1 MSKKM
6 MGQLMRQAQEM
17 QQKLASLQEE
27 AGRIEVTAT
36 AGGGMV
42 TATAN
47 GKQEITGLTID
58 RDVVNPDDVEMLQ
71 DLVLAALA
79 EAQRKA
85 RERMAEEMEAAT
97 GGMNIPGM
105 GSPLP
110 FLT

>member
-1 MSKKM
+1 

-17 QQKLASLQEE
+17 QQKLATLQEE
-27 AGRIEVTAT
+27 AARIEVTAT

-47 GKQEITGLTID
+47 GKQEITRIAID
-58 RDVVNPDDVEMLQ
+58 KDVVDPNDVEMLQ
-71 DLVLAALA
+71 DLVLAAIA

-85 RERMAEEMEAAT
+85 KERMAQEMEAAT
-97 GGMNIPGM
+97 GGLNIPGM
-105 GSPLP
+105 GSPLS